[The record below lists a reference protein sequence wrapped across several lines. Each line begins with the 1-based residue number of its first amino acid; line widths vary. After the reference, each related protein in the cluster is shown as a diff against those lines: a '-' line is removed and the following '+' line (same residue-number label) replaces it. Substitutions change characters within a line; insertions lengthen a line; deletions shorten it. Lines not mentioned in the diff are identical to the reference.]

1 MESVKSNAVVTAFF
15 EEASCTASYVIA
27 DLGTS
32 RCVIIDPVLDYQA
45 ESAHTGTQSA
55 DRLVD
60 HVIQNGLSVDWV
72 LETHVH
78 ADHFTAA
85 AYLKRRLGGSLGIGA
100 GVAEVQRT
108 ISEIFNLAP
117 DATTDGFDRKFDD
130 GERITF
136 GESEFEVMFTPGHTP
151 ACVCYRVGDAI
162 FVGDTLFMPDSG
174 TARCDFPGGDAA
186 TLFKSIRR
194 ILSLP
199 GNTMM
204 YLCHNYGG
212 DNSRAHK
219 WVTDVATQRTHNIH
233 VRDGVTAEEF
243 IALRNARDATLAL
256 PHVMLPAIQV
266 NIRAGRFPAPE
277 NNGCLL
283 YTSPSPRDGLL
294 PRMPSSA

>member
-1 MESVKSNAVVTAFF
+1 MESAKSNAVVTAFF
-15 EEASCTASYVIA
+15 DEASCTASYVIS

-32 RCVIIDPVLDYQA
+32 CCVIIDPVLDYQA
-45 ESAHTGTQSA
+45 ESARTGTQSA

-60 HVIQNGLSVDWV
+60 HVIQNGLTVDWV

-85 AYLKRRLGGSLGIGA
+85 TYLKRRLGGRLGIGA

-151 ACVCYRVGDAI
+151 ACVCYRIGDAI

-199 GNTMM
+199 GNTTM
-204 YLCHNYGG
+204 YLCHDYGS
-212 DNSRAHK
+212 DNSRAHN
-219 WVTDVATQRTHNIH
+219 WITYVATQRAHNIH

-243 IALRNARDATLAL
+243 VALRNARDATLAL

-277 NNGCLL
+277 NNGCVHLKIPL
-283 YTSPSPRDGLL
+283 DCF
-294 PRMPSSA
+294 